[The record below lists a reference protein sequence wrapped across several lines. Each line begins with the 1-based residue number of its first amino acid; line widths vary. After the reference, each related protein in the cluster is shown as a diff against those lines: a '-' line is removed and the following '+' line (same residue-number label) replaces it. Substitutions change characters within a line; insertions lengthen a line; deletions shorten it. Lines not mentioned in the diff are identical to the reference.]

1 MLGLLLGAI
10 RGVEL
15 LGARAL
21 LAGISAEL
29 AQQIAAQGIDFGD
42 LRSYRDLRDA
52 MRAALVD
59 TPQNIGVAR
68 QRRAI

>member
-1 MLGLLLGAI
+1 VGLLLGAI

-29 AQQIAAQGIDFGD
+29 AQQIAAQGFGFGE
-42 LRSYRDLRDA
+42 LRSYRDLREA
-52 MRAALVD
+52 MRAALAD
-59 TPQNIGVAR
+59 PSQNIGVA
-68 QRRAI
+68 QSARAI